1 MSLDLV
7 GGIDNEREQMSI
19 RDFVKVKPIRS

>member
-7 GGIDNEREQMSI
+7 GGKDNEREQMSTT
-19 RDFVKVKPIRS
+19 DFVKVKPIRS